1 MTIRRQ
7 FLLGASLAGLMALGA
22 VAWWVVGGAGR
33 ADFMER
39 RGRLVEATVDPAVVE
54 PGGFISQTVGLRA
67 DTGLEVSLRV
77 LRPVG
82 EGARP
87 VLVLLGGHRTGR
99 DAVKLLGAPG
109 GVAVVALNYPYA
121 GPERPRGWRQVW
133 RAFRLARPA
142 LADTPPALLLAAEWT
157 VQQAWADSGR
167 MELVGVS
174 LGVPFAAVAGALEP
188 RFARVWL
195 IQGGATLEDWL
206 DHNLER
212 RIASPGW
219 RRLAT
224 RAIHALAR
232 GSRYEPERWVER
244 VAPRPVVVIG
254 ARQDRRLPV
263 PLVERLH
270 AAAGAPRELI
280 WVEGDH
286 VDRQPEAVRE
296 LVALVLSR
304 IERNEAPAAAP

>member
-1 MTIRRQ
+1 
-7 FLLGASLAGLMALGA
+7 MALGA

-33 ADFMER
+33 ADFVER
-39 RGRLVEATVDPAVVE
+39 SGRLVEATVDPAVVE
-54 PGGFISQTVGLRA
+54 PGGFISQTVSLRA

-142 LADTPPALLLAAEWT
+142 LADTPPALMLAAEWAAR
-157 VQQAWADSGR
+157 QAWADAGR

-174 LGVPFAAVAGALEP
+174 LGVPFAAVAGALES

-212 RIASPGW
+212 RIASPGG
-219 RRLAT
+219 RRFAAW
-224 RAIHALAR
+224 AIHGLAR
-232 GSRYEPERWVER
+232 GSRYEPERWVAKI
-244 VAPRPVVVIG
+244 APRPVVVIG

-263 PLVERLH
+263 ALVERLH
-270 AAAGAPRELI
+270 AASGEPRELI
-280 WVEGDH
+280 WVDGDH

-304 IERNEAPAAAP
+304 VGRNGAPAAAP

>member
-1 MTIRRQ
+1 MLRRRPL
-7 FLLGASLAGLMALGA
+7 LLGIALVGLLAMSA
-22 VAWWVVGGAGR
+22 VAWWAVTGAGH
-33 ADFMER
+33 ANFAER
-39 RGRLVEATVDPAVVE
+39 RGHLVGVHAEPVVVE
-54 PGGFISQTVGLRA
+54 DGGFVSQAVRLRA

-77 LRPVG
+77 LRP
-82 EGARP
+82 EGDGVHP

-99 DAVKLLGAPG
+99 DAVKLIGSPG
-109 GVAVVALNYPYA
+109 GVAVIALDYPYA

-142 LADTPPALLLAAEWT
+142 LADTPPALLLAAEWAARQT
-157 VQQAWADSGR
+157 WAEAGR

-188 RFARVWL
+188 RFSRVWL

-219 RRLAT
+219 RRFAARVL
-224 RAIHALAR
+224 HSLAR
-232 GSRYEPERWVER
+232 GDRYEPEPWVAQ
-244 VAPRPVVVIG
+244 VAPRSVVVIG
-254 ARQDRRLPV
+254 ARQDRRLPA
-263 PLVERLH
+263 PLLRRLH
-270 AAAGAPRELI
+270 AAAREPCELI

-296 LVALVLSR
+296 LVALVLARLDRSDM
-304 IERNEAPAAAP
+304 APRGR